1 MQVVTA
7 RGQKAAVLKPTAA
20 RLKIGGVTA
29 AVIDVRELEFGWTPD
44 RPLLRIERL
53 AIPAGERVFVH
64 GPSGS
69 GKSSL
74 LSLLAGVVVPQRGSL
89 RVLGPRCHGWPARR
103 ATRFARTTSASSSR
117 CSTSCRICPCS
128 RTSRC
133 PAGSPRGVAVRWR
146 PRRRGAGGGERLL
159 EHLDLAAEARSP
171 RAVTRLSVGQQ
182 QRVAAARALIGRPEI
197 VLADEPTSALDADRR
212 EAFLRLLFR
221 ECEAEGATLLFV
233 SHDRSLE
240 ELFDRTLALDDIKH
254 PAPGAEQLTCRSSRW
269 P

>member
-1 MQVVTA
+1 VTS
-7 RGQKAAVLKPTAA
+7 
-20 RLKIGGVTA
+20 
-29 AVIDVRELEFGWTPD
+29 AVIDVRDLEFGWTPD

-53 AIPAGERVFVH
+53 AIPAAERVFVH

-74 LSLLAGVVVPQRGSL
+74 LSLLAGVVVPRAGSL
-89 RVLGPRCHGWPARR
+89 RVLGTEIPDLAASARDVFR
-103 ATRFARTTSASSSR
+103 ADHFGIIFQMFNLIPYLSILDNVTLPCRFS
-117 CSTSCRICPCS
+117 
-128 RTSRC
+128 
-133 PAGSPRGVAVRWR
+133 G
-146 PRRRGAGGGERLL
+146 RRRRQADLRGGPEREAQRLL
-159 EHLDLAAEARSP
+159 EHLDLAPEAHFGQV
-171 RAVTRLSVGQQ
+171 VTRLSVGQQ

-240 ELFDRTLALDDIKH
+240 TLFDRTLALDDIT
-254 PAPGAEQLTCRSSRW
+254 PAGRW
-269 P
+269 

>member
-1 MQVVTA
+1 
-7 RGQKAAVLKPTAA
+7 
-20 RLKIGGVTA
+20 VTA
-29 AVIDVRELEFGWTPD
+29 AVIDVRDLEFGWAPD

-53 AIPAGERVFVH
+53 AIPAAERVFVH

-89 RVLGPRCHGWPARR
+89 RVLGTEVPRLAGAARDAFR
-103 ATRFARTTSASSSR
+103 ADHFGVIFQMFNLVPYLSVLDNVTLPCRFSSR
-117 CSTSCRICPCS
+117 
-128 RTSRC
+128 
-133 PAGSPRGVAVRWR
+133 
-146 PRRRGAGGGERLL
+146 RRRQVDARGGADREAQRLL
-159 EHLDLAAEARSP
+159 EHLDLAPEAHSP

-240 ELFDRTLALDDIKH
+240 GLFDRTLALDDIKH
-254 PAPGAEQLTCRSSRW
+254 RHPVSSA
-269 P
+269 

>member
-1 MQVVTA
+1 V
-7 RGQKAAVLKPTAA
+7 RPAAIIEA
-20 RLKIGGVTA
+20 G
-29 AVIDVRELEFGWTPD
+29 DLEFGWEPD

-53 AIPAGERVFVH
+53 EIQAGQRVFVH

-74 LSLLAGVVVPQRGSL
+74 LSLLAGVAGPQRGSL
-89 RVLGPRCHGWPARR
+89 RVLGAEIPRLAGPARDAFR
-103 ATRFARTTSASSSR
+103 ADHFGIIFQMFNLVPYLSVIDNVTLPCRFS
-117 CSTSCRICPCS
+117 
-128 RTSRC
+128 
-133 PAGSPRGVAVRWR
+133 
-146 PRRRGAGGGERLL
+146 RRRRRQVDARGGAGPEAARLL
-159 EHLDLAAEARSP
+159 EQLDLQMEARSG

-182 QRVAAARALIGRPEI
+182 QRVAAARALLGRPEI

-221 ECEAEGATLLFV
+221 ECESEGATLLFV

-240 ELFDRTLALDDIKH
+240 PLFDRSLALADFAAPR
-254 PAPGAEQLTCRSSRW
+254 PAPV